1 MNITIDYIAKVAG
14 VSKATVSRVINN
26 KAEGVGKE
34 TRARV
39 QAVILQYKYS
49 PNLLARSVATSQTT
63 TVGRGIPDITNPFFS
78 AIVKAIEAYSDV
90 HGYSVILCDTNSSA
104 EKEKKCVATLIASR
118 VDGVILATELDEK
131 SDWKWEFSK
140 FSIPCVLIDRRLS
153 NQDFDASVFVDNEY
167 ALYVVTEM
175 MIRHG
180 NRKIAFLKGAEHI
193 STMSERLQ
201 GYKSALK
208 QYRIPLEERL
218 ICSGEHSFD
227 GGYAAMQ
234 RLLEEGVTFS
244 AVVASSDIMAI
255 GALRAL
261 RDVGLR
267 VPEDVEITGFDNIA
281 FSGMVDPPLTTME
294 QPVYALGQ
302 KAAEVLIHLMGGY
315 TLPQRSIRLEA
326 RLVQR
331 KSTKNINVGYYYN
344 DGADSMME
352 ENGEPVQS
360 AVY

>member
-1 MNITIDYIAKVAG
+1 MNITIDYIAKVAN

-39 QAVILQYKYS
+39 QAVIRQYGYS
-49 PNLLARSVATSQTT
+49 PNLLARSVATSHTKT
-63 TVGRGIPDITNPFFS
+63 IGLVIPDITNPFFS
-78 AIVKAIEAYSDV
+78 AIVKAIEEYAAV

-104 EKEKKCVATLIASR
+104 EKEKKSAFTLIASR
-118 VDGVILATELDEK
+118 VDGVILATELDDK

-140 FSIPCVLIDRRLS
+140 FNIPCVLIDRRLN

-167 ALYVVTEM
+167 AVYIVTEM

-180 NRKIAFLKGAEHI
+180 NRKIAFLKGADHI
-193 STMSERLQ
+193 STTNERLQ

-208 QYRIPLEERL
+208 QYRMPMEERL
-218 ICSGEHSFD
+218 ISSGEYSFD
-227 GGYAAMQ
+227 GGYAAMK
-234 RLLEEGVTFS
+234 RLLDVGVPFS

-261 RDVGLR
+261 RDAGLR
-267 VPEDVEITGFDNIA
+267 VPEDIEIAGFDNIA
-281 FSGMVDPPLTTME
+281 FSAMVDPPLTTME

-315 TLPQRSIRLEA
+315 PLTERNIRLEA
-326 RLVQR
+326 RLVLR
-331 KSTKNINVGYYYN
+331 KSTKNIDIGY
-344 DGADSMME
+344 DGITEYALHDS
-352 ENGEPVQS
+352 GAAAQTT
-360 AVY
+360 A